1 MNKDDKWL
9 IDANALSEEV
19 DKSKHNNPHPPGM
32 VRVNHRNEHDHFLRM
47 IYDAP
52 TVDAVEVPDKK
63 LLKAIKLLI
72 KQYEKSKNSEY
83 VYNHVAHALYHTWKQ
98 VDEGRG

>member
-1 MNKDDKWL
+1 MADEKRL

-32 VRVNHRNEHDHFLRM
+32 VRVNHRNEHEHFLRM

-52 TVDAVEVPDKK
+52 TVDAVIIPDKK
-63 LLKAIKLLI
+63 LRRAVNLLV
-72 KQYEKSKNSEY
+72 KQYEHSKNSEY
-83 VYNHVAHALYHTWKQ
+83 VHSPVAHALYHTWKQ